1 MKNILAKMRHEN
13 EEGFTLIELMIVVV
27 IIGILAA
34 IAIPIFA
41 NQQKAS
47 KDAVLKSDI
56 KNLALAYE
64 TYHTSNKDAVYPD
77 LYYRMGGGA
86 SNPDN
91 VWDSSNATKYF
102 KPSEGIHIHAFDF
115 SSYATT
121 APAQRFC
128 IQASMDG
135 SNYTGTS
142 NNDYMFWRSDTGK
155 FSPNCNV

>member
-47 KDAVLKSDI
+47 KDAVLKSDM

-64 TYHTSNKDAVYPD
+64 TYHTSNKDALYPD

-86 SNPDN
+86 TNPDN
-91 VWDSSNATKYF
+91 VWDGSNVAKYF

-128 IQASMDG
+128 IQAYMDG
-135 SNYTGTS
+135 SNYDGTTTA
-142 NNDYMFWRSDTGK
+142 NTMFWRSDTGK